1 MRARELIC
9 GVVSATPGETVLET
23 PKRNQPRRPKLTLQH
38 VNELRKHQ
46 EKVESE
52 RQRHLE
58 LVQRMY
64 IDPELVNK
72 KSGTEGENDVALAGD
87 ALKSIKSKA
96 RAREENSNGAL
107 RNIKKRTSGF

>member
-1 MRARELIC
+1 
-9 GVVSATPGETVLET
+9 
-23 PKRNQPRRPKLTLQH
+23 
-38 VNELRKHQ
+38 
-46 EKVESE
+46 
-52 RQRHLE
+52 
-58 LVQRMY
+58 MY